1 MTKLI
6 VRQVRH
12 LLRVQ
17 LQQVQPMQQAKH
29 IALTVCPHHTVGR
42 MHRTAQAFRLESHL
56 KVQQSKQKRKGQ
68 LAI

>member
-1 MTKLI
+1 MTPI
-6 VRQVRH
+6 IH
-12 LLRVQ
+12 T
-17 LQQVQPMQQAKH
+17 
-29 IALTVCPHHTVGR
+29 ALTVCPHHTVGR